1 MWVAYFMPLLFNLSA
16 IVQYAVC
23 YLLINCTVKGEEML
37 HIDDPCESLVLL
49 SYMHLLLLG
58 QNMK

>member
-1 MWVAYFMPLLFNLSA
+1 MPLLFHLSV

-23 YLLINCTVKGEEML
+23 YLLISGTVKGQEML
-37 HIDDPCESLVLL
+37 HIDDPCEGLVLL
-49 SYMHLLLLG
+49 SYMHLFLLG